1 MIRVFFLI
9 LFLFNS
15 DIIISQL
22 NPQSKKVTNTFFQD
36 FEEIQNVTPALKK
49 KKGFTNYE
57 ELIAFLNKISEK
69 HSDKVQL
76 KYIGES
82 QKGKRIPI
90 LYLSD
95 NNNSKNKPCISSGF
109 LHMKENIQITQN
121 FKMFTHKIKNSSQ
134 IELSCEK

>member
-15 DIIISQL
+15 EITISQL

-36 FEEIQNVTPALKK
+36 FDEIQNVTPALKK

-76 KYIGES
+76 KYISANHKKVKES
-82 QKGKRIPI
+82 RSFI
-90 LYLSD
+90 
-95 NNNSKNKPCISSGF
+95 
-109 LHMKENIQITQN
+109 
-121 FKMFTHKIKNSSQ
+121 
-134 IELSCEK
+134 

>member
-15 DIIISQL
+15 EITISQL

-36 FEEIQNVTPALKK
+36 FDEIQNVTPALKK

-82 QKGKRIPI
+82 QKG
-90 LYLSD
+90 
-95 NNNSKNKPCISSGF
+95 
-109 LHMKENIQITQN
+109 
-121 FKMFTHKIKNSSQ
+121 
-134 IELSCEK
+134 

>member
-1 MIRVFFLI
+1 LIRVFFLI

-15 DIIISQL
+15 EITISQL

-36 FEEIQNVTPALKK
+36 FDEIQNVTPALKK

-76 KYIGES
+76 KYIGKS

-95 NNNSKNKPCISSGF
+95 NNKSKNKLKVWLQGGLHGDEPASTESLFTQF
-109 LHMKENIQITQN
+109 L
-121 FKMFTHKIKNSSQ
+121 
-134 IELSCEK
+134 CC